1 MSRVLIIGGGIIGV
15 ASAYFLAEAG
25 FEVLVLER
33 GTTLGGLTTAASLQA
48 VRAQFHDP
56 VNIAFMKASLAFY
69 AEFAQRLDLPG
80 HDIGFHQQGYL
91 FVTADETA
99 VPALQARV
107 AFQHEH
113 GLTEVEFLSGAELH
127 RRFPYLAPTALAATF
142 RQGDGWLSAH
152 EALLGF
158 RQAARRRGADFRLRA
173 EVTGFIRRGD
183 RVEGVRLGDEALGGD
198 AVVIAAGP
206 FSGILAAQAGVHLP
220 LTTVRRHRLV
230 IGEHPLIPTW
240 APMTIDQDTGAHW
253 RPEGPGAA
261 LAWAEPEPPSPP
273 SFEVTPDPQFPFR
286 VLEGV
291 SRLCPFWE
299 EVAATLPRHQVF
311 LHAGQYT
318 LTPDHNPLIGP
329 VPGIQGLWINGGY
342 SGHGVMAA
350 PAGGR
355 LLADLMAGRLAPSA
369 NPFAPDRS
377 FPEQHETGE
386 RMVI

>member
-1 MSRVLIIGGGIIGV
+1 MTRVLIIGGGIIGV

-25 FEVLVLER
+25 FAVVVLER
-33 GTTLGGLTTAASLQA
+33 GPTLGGLTTAASLQA

-69 AEFAQRLDLPG
+69 AEFAQRLELPD

-107 AFQHEH
+107 AFQHRH
-113 GLTEVEFLSGAELH
+113 GLTDVEFLAGEELH

-158 RQAARRRGADFRLRA
+158 RQAARRRGAEFRLRA
-173 EVTGFIRRGD
+173 EVTGFLRQGE
-183 RVEGVRLGDEALGGD
+183 RVVGVQLGEEPLGAD

-206 FSGILAAQAGVHLP
+206 FSGVVAEWAGVQLP

-230 IGEHPLIPTW
+230 IGEHPLIPGW

-273 SFEVTPDPQFPFR
+273 SFEVTPDPNFPFR

-299 EVAATLPRHQVF
+299 EVAATLPRRQVF

-329 VPGIQGLWINGGY
+329 VPGVEGLWINSGY

-350 PAGGR
+350 PAGAQ
-355 LLADLMAGRLAPSA
+355 LLADLMAG
-369 NPFAPDRS
+369 
-377 FPEQHETGE
+377 
-386 RMVI
+386 